1 MARKLQRFAL
11 SKKTNAGFCLG
22 AIFMPILSSILT
34 VSCGVYYNTDRERK
48 FEERFKFF
56 DFKLYEGKINKILRW
71 TGTLERLSHKYK
83 WFNADPEFK
92 KRFYSLTK
100 QKAPQVNLRRFLLPF
115 VKIWVLN

>member
-92 KRFYSLTK
+92 KRFK
-100 QKAPQVNLRRFLLPF
+100 DVFFNF
-115 VKIWVLN
+115 VKLINSFT